1 MEIGKT
7 VGESFEYA
15 KEGLVGK
22 WAKWILL
29 IISCI
34 IFPLIMGY
42 MMRIYRGVKPS
53 PELNEWGGMFI
64 DGIKLLI
71 VGIIYAIPILIVE
84 FAVIGSAGVAFLVAL
99 MNPMADPNA
108 VMGLIGAVLFGVVIL
123 VLVAIIIELIAI
135 IGMVRF
141 ARTNSFGQ
149 AFNFG
154 AIFATIGRIGIGT
167 YILALIVLVIIVGI
181 IEVICWLIPY
191 VGFVLLAIILPFIV
205 LFSTRYITLLYE
217 SAGEEASPPA

>member
-1 MEIGKT
+1 MEIGKS

-22 WAKWILL
+22 WAKWVLL

-34 IFPLIMGY
+34 IFPLILGY

-99 MNPMADPNA
+99 SNPMADPNA
-108 VMGLIGAVLFGVVIL
+108 LTGLIGAVLFGVVIL
-123 VLVAIIIELIAI
+123 VLVAIIIEMIAI

-154 AIFATIGRIGIGT
+154 AIFAIIGRIGIGT
-167 YILALIVLVIIVGI
+167 YIVALIVIAIIVGI

-191 VGFVLLAIILPFIV
+191 VGFVLLIIILPFLV

-217 SAGEEASPPA
+217 SAGEEVSPPA

>member
-1 MEIGKT
+1 MEFGKT
-7 VGESFEYA
+7 IGDSFEYA

-22 WAKWILL
+22 WAKWVLL

-42 MMRIYRGVKPS
+42 VMRIYRGVAPS
-53 PELNEWGGMFI
+53 PELTDWGKMFI
-64 DGIKLLI
+64 DGIKLFI
-71 VGIIYAIPILIVE
+71 VAIIYAIPVIIVE
-84 FAVIGSAGVAFLVAL
+84 IAVIGSAGVAFFTA
-99 MNPMADPNA
+99 MANPMADPNA
-108 VMGLIGAVLFGVVIL
+108 VMGLLGAVLFGVIIL
-123 VLVAIIIELIAI
+123 IIVAIIIELIAI

-167 YILALIVLVIIVGI
+167 YIVALIVLGIIVGI
-181 IEVICWLIPY
+181 IELFCWLIPY
-191 VGFVLLAIILPFIV
+191 VGIILLIILLPFIT
-205 LFSTRYITLLYE
+205 LFSARYVTLLYE
-217 SAGEEASPPA
+217 SAGEEGSAPS

>member
-7 VGESFEYA
+7 IGDSFEYA

-22 WAKWILL
+22 WAKWVLL

-34 IFPLIMGY
+34 IFPLAMGY
-42 MMRIYRGVKPS
+42 VMRVYRGVKPS

-64 DGIKLLI
+64 DGIKLFI
-71 VGIIYAIPILIVE
+71 VAIIYAIPIIIVE
-84 FAVIGSAGVAFLVAL
+84 FAVIGSAGVAFLATL
-99 MNPMADPNA
+99 SNPMADPSA
-108 VMGLIGAVLFGVVIL
+108 VMALIGAVLFGVIIL
-123 VLVAIIIELIAI
+123 ILVAIIIELIAI
-135 IGMVRF
+135 IGMIRF

-154 AIFATIGRIGIGT
+154 AIFNTIGRIGIVS
-167 YILALIVLVIIVGI
+167 YIVALIVLGIIVGI

-191 VGFVLLAIILPFIV
+191 IGIVILFIILPFLV
-205 LFSTRYITLLYE
+205 LFSARYITLLYE
-217 SAGEEASPPA
+217 SAGEETSPQA

>member
-1 MEIGKT
+1 MELGKT
-7 VGESFEYA
+7 IGDSFEYA

-22 WAKWILL
+22 WSKWVLL

-42 MMRIYRGVKPS
+42 VMRIYRGVQPS

-64 DGIKLLI
+64 DGIKLF
-71 VGIIYAIPILIVE
+71 VVAIIYAIPIIIVE
-84 FAVIGSAGVAFLVAL
+84 FAVIGSAGVAFFTT
-99 MNPMADPNA
+99 MSNPMADPNA
-108 VMGLIGAVLFGVVIL
+108 VMALVGAVLFGVIIFI
-123 VLVAIIIELIAI
+123 LVAIIIELIAI

-154 AIFATIGRIGIGT
+154 AIFNTIGRIGIGS
-167 YILALIVLVIIVGI
+167 YILALIVLAIIVGI

-191 VGFVLLAIILPFIV
+191 VGIVILFIILPFIT
-205 LFSTRYITLLYE
+205 LFSARYVTLVYE

>member
-1 MEIGKT
+1 MEHGKT
-7 VGESFEYA
+7 VGDSFEYA

-29 IISCI
+29 IIALHYI
-34 IFPLIMGY
+34 PADN
-42 MMRIYRGVKPS
+42 GVRNADISRSGSLP

-64 DGIKLLI
+64 DGIKLFI
-71 VGIIYAIPILIVE
+71 VAIIYAIPIIIVE
-84 FAVIGSAGVAFLVAL
+84 FAVIGSAGVAFLTAL
-99 MNPMADPNA
+99 SEPDGRSQCNNGPS
-108 VMGLIGAVLFGVVIL
+108 IGAVLFGVIIL
-123 VLVAIIIELIAI
+123 VLVAIIIGLIAI

-154 AIFATIGRIGIGT
+154 AIFDTIGRIGIAS
-167 YILALIVLVIIVGI
+167 YILALIVLAIIVGI

-191 VGFVLLAIILPFIV
+191 IGFFLILFILLPFICHSS
-205 LFSTRYITLLYE
+205 LPGT
-217 SAGEEASPPA
+217 

>member
-7 VGESFEYA
+7 VEKSFEYA
-15 KEGLVGK
+15 KEGIVGK

-42 MMRIYRGVKPS
+42 VMRVYRGVKPS

-84 FAVIGSAGVAFLVAL
+84 FAVIGSAGLAFFTAIS
-99 MNPMADPNA
+99 NPMADPNA
-108 VMGLIGAVLFGVVIL
+108 VMGLIGAVLFGVIIF
-123 VLVAIIIELIAI
+123 VLVAIIIYLVATL
-135 IGMVRF
+135 GMVRF

-154 AIFATIGRIGIGT
+154 AIFATIGRIGVAS
-167 YILALIVLVIIVGI
+167 YILALIVLAIIVGI

-191 VGFVLLAIILPFIV
+191 VGMILLVILLPFIT
-205 LFSTRYITLLYE
+205 LFSARYITLLYE
-217 SAGEEASPPA
+217 SGGEEASPPA

>member
-1 MEIGKT
+1 MEIGKS

-99 MNPMADPNA
+99 SNPMADPNA
-108 VMGLIGAVLFGVVIL
+108 LMGLIGAVLFGVVIL

-167 YILALIVLVIIVGI
+167 YILALIVIAIIVGI

-191 VGFVLLAIILPFIV
+191 VGFVLLIIILPFLV

>member
-1 MEIGKT
+1 MEIGKS

-34 IFPLIMGY
+34 IFPLVLGY

-84 FAVIGSAGVAFLVAL
+84 FAVIGSAGIAFLVAL
-99 MNPMADPNA
+99 SNPMADPNA
-108 VMGLIGAVLFGVVIL
+108 LTGLIGAVLFGVVIL
-123 VLVAIIIELIAI
+123 VLVAIIIEMIAI

-167 YILALIVLVIIVGI
+167 YILALIVMAIIVGI

-191 VGFVLLAIILPFIV
+191 VGFVLLIIILPFLV

-217 SAGEEASPPA
+217 SAGEEASSPA

>member
-1 MEIGKT
+1 MEIGKS

-34 IFPLIMGY
+34 IFPLVLGY

-84 FAVIGSAGVAFLVAL
+84 FAVIGSAGIAFLVAL
-99 MNPMADPNA
+99 SNPMADPNA
-108 VMGLIGAVLFGVVIL
+108 LTGLIGAVLFGVVIL
-123 VLVAIIIELIAI
+123 VLVAIIIEMIAI

-167 YILALIVLVIIVGI
+167 YILALIVMAIIVGI

-191 VGFVLLAIILPFIV
+191 VGFVLLIIILPFLV

>member
-1 MEIGKT
+1 MEFGKT
-7 VGESFEYA
+7 IGDSFEYA

-34 IFPLIMGY
+34 IFPLIIGY
-42 MMRIYRGVKPS
+42 MMRIYRGLEPS
-53 PELNEWGGMFI
+53 PELNEWGSMFI

-84 FAVIGSAGVAFLVAL
+84 FAVIGSAGYAFLATL
-99 MNPMADPNA
+99 SNPMVDPNA
-108 VMGLIGAVLFGVVIL
+108 VMGLIGSVLFGVIIL
-123 VLVAIIIELIAI
+123 ILVAIIIEMIAI

-154 AIFATIGRIGIGT
+154 AIFATIGRIGVAS
-167 YILALIVLVIIVGI
+167 YILALIVLAIIVGI

-191 VGFVLLAIILPFIV
+191 IGFLILFILLPFIV
-205 LFSTRYITLLYE
+205 IFSARYVTLLYE
-217 SAGEEASPPA
+217 SAGEEVSPPA